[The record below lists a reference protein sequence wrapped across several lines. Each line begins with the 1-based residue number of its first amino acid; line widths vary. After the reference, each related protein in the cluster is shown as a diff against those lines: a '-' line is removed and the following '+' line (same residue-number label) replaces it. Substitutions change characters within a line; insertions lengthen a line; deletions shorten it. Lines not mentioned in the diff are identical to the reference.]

1 MESDIVARRSINS
14 YTLAKNNLLCHLNWG
29 SQVSLKIML
38 VTCRQWPSRQSSG
51 SHQVA
56 VCSLKMTSYTY
67 FLFYAHFAAVAAATR
82 SQVVCSTFTY
92 AKQVCSSSHSVSQET
107 CVSASMLFLH
117 SLQWCQHTWQ
127 ALIDFYSLFY
137 VKLNRLLPKAV
148 TGNHQIVFEILI
160 CISAE

>member
-1 MESDIVARRSINS
+1 MLTICIGSTNPVFNKKFEYIND
-14 YTLAKNNLLCHLNWG
+14 KN
-29 SQVSLKIML
+29 
-38 VTCRQWPSRQSSG
+38 
-51 SHQVA
+51 
-56 VCSLKMTSYTY
+56 Y
-67 FLFYAHFAAVAAATR
+67 FLSVRKAMFHFTIYSLYYFLQRRFDFELYLYKRNAHLAAAR